1 MNTEASDAQVADAT
15 ASAGPDAIPFREAVW
30 TWVRVAA
37 LSFGGPAG
45 QIAVMHRILVEE
57 KRWIGETRFLHALN
71 YCMLLPGPEAHELA
85 IYIGWLLH
93 RVRGGIVAG
102 TLFVLPGL
110 FVLTALS
117 VVYAELGHI
126 GIVQAIFFGLKA
138 AVLAVVLEAVVRVG
152 KRALKSPGLVAIA
165 ALAFV
170 AIFAFGTPFPLI
182 VLAAAVIGYL
192 ANLAGLASF
201 KSGTG
206 HGRAKSEA
214 GPPAYIDAVFARAVP
229 EHVRPRWSRL
239 LKAATVGGLVWLA
252 PLLILLMA
260 LGPTNVFTAIAA
272 FNSKMAVVTFGGAY
286 AVLAYMAQQ
295 AVEHYHWLK
304 PGEMLVGLGFAETTP
319 GPLISVV
326 QFVGFMAAFR
336 HPGALEPAVA
346 GVLGGALATWS
357 TFVPPFLW
365 IFAGGPYVEALIG
378 NRSLNAA
385 LSAVTAAVVGVI
397 LNLAVWFALHTLF
410 AQVREAHWSLISL
423 TVPVWTTINWAALVI
438 AAAAMLALFRFK
450 IGMVPVLAASC
461 AAGIAIHVV
470 TGSL

>member
-1 MNTEASDAQVADAT
+1 MNGEAMPSEPVGSAAAD
-15 ASAGPDAIPFREAVW
+15 GIPFREAVW

-117 VVYAELGHI
+117 LIYAELGHI
-126 GIVQAIFFGLKA
+126 GIVQALFFGLKA

-152 KRALKSPGLVAIA
+152 KRALKSRGLVAIA

-170 AIFAFGTPFPLI
+170 AIFAFGAPFPLI
-182 VLAAAVIGYL
+182 VLAAALMGYL
-192 ANLAGLASF
+192 ANLAGLSWF
-201 KSGTG
+201 KSDGG
-206 HGRAKSEA
+206 YGRAKAES

-229 EHVRPRWSRL
+229 LHVRPSWARL
-239 LKAATVGGLVWLA
+239 LKAATIGVAVWLI
-252 PLLILLMA
+252 PLFALLLV
-260 LGPTNVFTAIAA
+260 LGPSNVFTAIAA

-295 AVEHYHWLK
+295 AVETYGWLK
-304 PGEMLVGLGFAETTP
+304 PGEMLDGLGIAETTP

-336 HPGALEPAVA
+336 HPGLLPPATA
-346 GVLGGALATWS
+346 GVLGGALAMWS
-357 TFVPPFLW
+357 TFVPPFIW
-365 IFAGGPYVEALIG
+365 IFVGGPYVEALIG
-378 NRSLNAA
+378 NLSLNAA
-385 LSAVTAAVVGVI
+385 LSAITAALVGVI
-397 LNLAVWFALHTLF
+397 LHPAVRFGMHTLCAEVHETRAF
-410 AQVREAHWSLISL
+410 GLAL
-423 TVPVWTTINWAALVI
+423 TIPVWSTVNWVALAI
-438 AAAAMLALFRFK
+438 AAAAMVAIFRLK
-450 IGMVPVLAASC
+450 VGMIPVLAASC
-461 AAGIAIHVV
+461 LAGIVWYFVA
-470 TGSL
+470 GSV